1 MQQFLLLYS
10 SPNGLENGRSLRD
23 NLEQQNE
30 DGDRFF
36 FFFFLTIAATKIE
49 IVNSISYIQL
59 TRKTLG
65 LD

>member
-36 FFFFLTIAATKIE
+36 FFFFDNCSNKDRNRQFYFIYST
-49 IVNSISYIQL
+49 N
-59 TRKTLG
+59 
-65 LD
+65 